1 MTFSYKY
8 QKTGKQ
14 EIFRTQHDI
23 VTVSNS
29 NPCHDRHKVA
39 RYFVHRCDYEISIL
53 HNMCL

>member
-14 EIFRTQHDI
+14 EISPTQHDI

-39 RYFVHRCDYEISIL
+39 RYFVHRCDYEINIL